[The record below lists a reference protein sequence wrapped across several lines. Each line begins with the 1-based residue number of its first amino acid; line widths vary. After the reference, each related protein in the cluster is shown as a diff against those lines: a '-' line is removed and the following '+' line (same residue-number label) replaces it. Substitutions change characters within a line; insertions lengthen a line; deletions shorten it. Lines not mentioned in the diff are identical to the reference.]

1 MWFLALQASCV
12 GRYWTQKKNSLI
24 GNTAYALKCKM
35 SDCLNKIIAQRRHIS
50 LYAVR
55 TIPYGI
61 FSFFFLFSCSIMFFF
76 FSTSSQN
83 ASSKKKNRVKIM
95 IIALECKKTGGN

>member
-76 FSTSSQN
+76 FLHKL
-83 ASSKKKNRVKIM
+83 AKCLFKKKKQSKNNDHSSGV
-95 IIALECKKTGGN
+95 